1 MFQPKDILLLRIVK
15 KKINSLLNSSIVSR
29 DLTLK
34 ILQAKLLSNKLFKDL
49 LINQMSFGLTI
60 QNSSTSQSILKH
72 GGMKIVSPN

>member
-34 ILQAKLLSNKLFKDL
+34 TLQAKLLSNKLFKDL
-49 LINQMSFGLTI
+49 LINQMSFGLNI